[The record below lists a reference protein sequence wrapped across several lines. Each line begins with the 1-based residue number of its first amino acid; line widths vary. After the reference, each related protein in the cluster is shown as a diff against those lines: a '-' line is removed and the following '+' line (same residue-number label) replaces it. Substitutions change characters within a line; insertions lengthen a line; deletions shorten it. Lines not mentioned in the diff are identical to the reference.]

1 MWNSTN
7 RSVINSSSIINRAK
21 VKVLLYALC
30 VEAISVLHMEKMI
43 SIDTRTLQRISDICS
58 TTTKKVTNFD
68 ARSTT
73 ANLDQKVVTA
83 EVLFSGFLVKY
94 NLPLSTADHAV
105 KLFRNMFP
113 DSKIMNKYRC
123 GRTKTTH
130 ILTGAVAKQITS
142 DLKRSY
148 C

>member
-1 MWNSTN
+1 M
-7 RSVINSSSIINRAK
+7 RK
-21 VKVLLYALC
+21 GEGFALC
-30 VEAISVLHMEKMI
+30 ITE
-43 SIDTRTLQRISDICS
+43 
-58 TTTKKVTNFD
+58 VTDFG

-73 ANLDQKVVTA
+73 ANLDQKVVKA
-83 EVLFSGFLVKY
+83 ELLFPGFLVKH

-113 DSKIMNKYRC
+113 DSKIMTKYRC